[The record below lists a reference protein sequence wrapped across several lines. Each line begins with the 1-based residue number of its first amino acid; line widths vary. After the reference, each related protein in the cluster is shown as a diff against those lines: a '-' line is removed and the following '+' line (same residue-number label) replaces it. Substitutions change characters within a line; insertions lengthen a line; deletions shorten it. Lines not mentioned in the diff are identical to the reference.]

1 MNDFT
6 AKQLSKEASDFLLSL
21 ARDKYDHELAL
32 ADSALAK
39 ISIAFPWAITAR
51 YILNTLVAINKATA
65 PSAVVPDGRAGW
77 VPATNRRVGPDGN
90 FI

>member
-6 AKQLSKEASDFLLSL
+6 AKH
-21 ARDKYDHELAL
+21 HELAL

-51 YILNTLVAINKATA
+51 Y
-65 PSAVVPDGRAGW
+65 AGC
-77 VPATNRRVGPDGN
+77 DQ
-90 FI
+90 